1 MSTSVVST
9 AVTMNSEGIKF
20 GVQQANTALKKLVGV
35 SKQSDKSLSSLAF
48 LKKLEVGFRVLT
60 STIGKVT
67 NAVRSFFQVLKN
79 PVANMPLFGSSIS
92 AFFGF
97 VDEITQSTLKMYN
110 LGRSIGATINEMQA
124 LRLVANDVG
133 IEMSQL
139 YEPIAKL
146 PRKIQFATQGLGD
159 SAAIFKQLPGVN
171 LEALRDLGSPIKQL
185 KIVADSLNK
194 IGDKNT
200 QLALIN
206 LLFEES
212 GAKFI
217 RLFEL
222 GADGIDAV
230 LKKVKDLKLELN
242 GMDIEKFLK
251 LNKLTKEIAVSWEGL
266 QRELILDIAPSL
278 IQFLEVVR
286 ELIISDKFRTKLI
299 DGLKEVFVTVGSIF
313 LNFTNGFLLF
323 AAKVDVVISALS
335 TKITDWAPNAK
346 TGTSDAWATNELRVA
361 KALKALNSGGG
372 VFGSGMGFIGF
383 GLDEYLDKV
392 IKRYEDQ
399 LGRPLGNQE
408 SSFITQ
414 MAEILGVQSRTLE
427 AIKTE
432 LRWSAFWRR
441 EKANQPDF
449 QQDKFIEKIGY
460 AAASNAA
467 SATPGKLTGGLD
479 AREGGGIEMM
489 FKYLEP
495 GYGEDKEVTLLK
507 KIEKVL
513 KRIEGQG
520 KPRDAG
526 IAGAM

>member
-1 MSTSVVST
+1 
-9 AVTMNSEGIKF
+9 MNSEGITF

-92 AFFGF
+92 SFFGF

-110 LGRSIGATINEMQA
+110 LGRAIGATINEMQA

-133 IEMSQL
+133 LEMSQL

-146 PRKIQFATQGLGD
+146 PRKIQFAVQGIGD
-159 SAAIFKQLPGVN
+159 SRAIFDQLPGIDLN
-171 LEALRDLGSPIKQL
+171 ALRDLGSPLKQL
-185 KIVADSLNK
+185 KTVSDSLNK

-222 GADGIDAV
+222 GADGIDGV
-230 LKKVKDLKLELN
+230 MKKVKELGLELS
-242 GMDIEKFLK
+242 GLDVEKFLR
-251 LNKLTKEIAVSWEGL
+251 LNNLTKEISLAWEGL
-266 QRELILDIAPSL
+266 QRELVLNISPNL

-286 ELIISDKFRTKLI
+286 ELITSDKFRTQLV
-299 DGLKEVFVTVGSIF
+299 DTLTDLFMTVGSIF

-323 AAKVDVVISALS
+323 AAKVDILISTLS

-346 TGTSDAWATNELRVA
+346 TGISDAWATNELNAV
-361 KALKALNSGGG
+361 KLLKWLNSAGGT
-372 VFGSGMGFIGF
+372 FGTGRGFVGF
-383 GLDEYLDKV
+383 GFGEYLDNMEKT
-392 IKRYEDQ
+392 YEDQ
-399 LGRPLGNQE
+399 LGRPLSSQE
-408 SSFITQ
+408 SSLIKQF
-414 MAEILGVQSRTLE
+414 ADILNVNMKSLE
-427 AIKTE
+427 ALEAE
-432 LRWSAFWRR
+432 LKWAAFWRR
-441 EKANQPDF
+441 EKANKPDF
-449 QQDKFIEKIGY
+449 DQDKFIEKITY
-460 AAASNAA
+460 SAASNAA

-495 GYGEDKEVTLLK
+495 GYGEDKEITLLK

-520 KPRDAG
+520 KAGNAG
-526 IAGAM
+526 IEGAM